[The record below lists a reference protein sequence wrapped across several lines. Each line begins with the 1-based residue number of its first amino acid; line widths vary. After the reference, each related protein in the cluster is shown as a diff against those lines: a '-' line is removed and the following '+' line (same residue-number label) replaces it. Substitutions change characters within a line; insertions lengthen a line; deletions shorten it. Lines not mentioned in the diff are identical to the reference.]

1 MIRNNYGKG
10 GIVILC
16 DTIFDSSAYHLIELT
31 TKVVN

>member
-1 MIRNNYGKG
+1 MTRNNYGK

-16 DTIFDSSAYHLIELT
+16 DTYFDFGTYHLIELI